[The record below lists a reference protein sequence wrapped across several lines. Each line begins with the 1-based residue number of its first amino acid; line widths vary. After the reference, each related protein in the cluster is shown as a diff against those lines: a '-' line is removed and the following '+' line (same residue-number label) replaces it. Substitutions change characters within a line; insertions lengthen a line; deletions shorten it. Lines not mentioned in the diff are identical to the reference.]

1 MKALTTISGTP
12 ITSEGVNMNNR
23 IYYILGAAL
32 FMLGLLSGC
41 TTLTPVEAT
50 KSAGDET
57 RTLISEHV
65 ADEARAKQ
73 MIALVDQLDND
84 MMAYVESRSSLNEA
98 LIKKSADYDA
108 SREDMQNLYDT
119 YNRDTRAI
127 AEKIAHTHLDMKKL
141 ATPEEWAVIS
151 KPKHRIGGF

>member
-1 MKALTTISGTP
+1 
-12 ITSEGVNMNNR
+12 MNNR
-23 IYYILGAAL
+23 IYYILFAAL
-32 FMLGLLSGC
+32 FTLGLLSGC
-41 TTLTPVEAT
+41 KSLTPMEAT

-65 ADEARAKQ
+65 ADEAKARQ
-73 MIALVDQLDND
+73 MITLVDQLEIDLK
-84 MMAYVESRSSLNEA
+84 AYVESRAFHNEA
-98 LIKKSADYDA
+98 LVKKNADYDS
-108 SREDMQNLYDT
+108 SREDMQNLYDA

-127 AEKIAHTHLDMKKL
+127 LVKITNTHLDMKKL

>member
-1 MKALTTISGTP
+1 M
-12 ITSEGVNMNNR
+12 
-23 IYYILGAAL
+23 
-32 FMLGLLSGC
+32 
-41 TTLTPVEAT
+41 EAT

-65 ADEARAKQ
+65 ADEAKAKK
-73 MIALVDQLDND
+73 MITLVDQLELDLK
-84 MMAYVESRSSLNEA
+84 AYVESRASHNEA
-98 LIKKSADYDA
+98 LVKKNADYDS
-108 SREDMQNLYDT
+108 SREDMQNLYDA

-127 AEKIAHTHLDMKKL
+127 LVKITHTHLDMKKL